1 MTSLSKSGVNGEVS
15 GAVNGIWSAPD
26 KAERLKKKATL
37 GSNIFKVGSP
47 IGEQNR
53 GPGTG
58 STIVTLCRHER
69 RSDGHT
75 FCKW

>member
-1 MTSLSKSGVNGEVS
+1 MTSLSKSGVNGEAS

-53 GPGTG
+53 GPGG
-58 STIVTLCRHER
+58 SDNRVDNCNFVQT
-69 RSDGHT
+69 
-75 FCKW
+75 